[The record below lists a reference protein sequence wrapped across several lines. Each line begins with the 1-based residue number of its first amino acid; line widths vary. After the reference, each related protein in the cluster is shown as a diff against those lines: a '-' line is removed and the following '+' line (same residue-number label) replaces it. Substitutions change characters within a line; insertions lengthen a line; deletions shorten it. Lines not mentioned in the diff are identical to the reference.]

1 MKPLIA
7 LAALTLGLVA
17 CTPDAHYYET
27 GSIYGE
33 SDDFPVYTEGTR
45 DSTFDRIVAP
55 SRGVD

>member
-7 LAALTLGLVA
+7 LTLTAALVA

-27 GSIYGE
+27 GSVYGE

-45 DSTFDRIVAP
+45 DDTFDRIDADAQ
-55 SRGVD
+55 GG